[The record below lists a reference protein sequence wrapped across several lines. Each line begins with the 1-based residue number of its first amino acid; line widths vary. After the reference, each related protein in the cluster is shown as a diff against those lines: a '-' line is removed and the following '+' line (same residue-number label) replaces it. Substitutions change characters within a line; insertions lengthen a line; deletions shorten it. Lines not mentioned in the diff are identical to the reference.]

1 MEDNEIQIGHKKF
14 GMSTEITFTVKTLM
28 WILGILFSLLT
39 ALFTW
44 FYFNTQERE
53 NALKKEMSSLIKEY
67 HSDVKTDIK
76 SIEQQVFML
85 AQGQGE
91 IKTDLKTVINRQV
104 GSHENPSEDLNSRNI
119 TPLSPVSPR

>member
-1 MEDNEIQIGHKKF
+1 MEENEVKIGNKNF

-53 NALKKEMSSLIKEY
+53 SELKKEMSSIIKEY
-67 HSDVKTDIK
+67 NTDLKTDIK
-76 SIEQQVFML
+76 SLEQQVFLL

-91 IKTDLKTVINRQV
+91 IKTDIKTVIDRQV
-104 GSHENPSEDLNSRNI
+104 GVEDTNRVNNI
-119 TPLSPVSPR
+119 RSSPLSPIGPR